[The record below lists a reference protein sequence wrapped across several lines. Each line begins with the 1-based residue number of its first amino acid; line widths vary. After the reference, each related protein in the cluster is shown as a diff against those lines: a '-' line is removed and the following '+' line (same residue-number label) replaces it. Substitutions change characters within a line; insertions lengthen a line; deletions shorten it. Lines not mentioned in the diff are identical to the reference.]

1 MPNESEIP
9 PPVPEPLPT
18 SATKPEVVKKSQ
30 LPQSKGVGFVPHPE
44 KVAQF
49 ATNYFQTLGLSV
61 CSKCGSKKQTD
72 GTGQIVCVIGLVEK
86 GCPMVNPVPPV
97 YEVTPLNS

>member
-1 MPNESEIP
+1 MPNEPEILP
-9 PPVPEPLPT
+9 PAPETLSV

-30 LPQSKGVGFVPHPE
+30 VPQSKGVGSVPHPE

-49 ATNYFQTLGLSV
+49 STNYFQILGLSV

-72 GTGQIVCVIGLVEK
+72 GTGQIVCAIGLVEK
-86 GCPMVNPVPPV
+86 GCPMVHPVSSV